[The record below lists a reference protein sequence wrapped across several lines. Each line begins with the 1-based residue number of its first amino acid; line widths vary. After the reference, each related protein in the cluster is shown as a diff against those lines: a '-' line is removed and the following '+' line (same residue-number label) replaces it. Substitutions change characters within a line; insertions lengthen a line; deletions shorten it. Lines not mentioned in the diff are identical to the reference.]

1 MSSVVFGR
9 ARVSEELECG
19 FIPSEIIDQLQSDDS
34 SQHIEA
40 AQALLSTAQ
49 KTPINNID
57 FKSFLIFSAQFFL
70 DDNFSV
76 INCFNEIVE
85 FFLPQVGQS
94 AIDVLEEFLT
104 MIITPLSDDR
114 RAVRILVVN
123 LMLLYVDTT
132 RSLDLLRAILPL
144 FPDQPVLAKVEM
156 FEFATQA
163 IQRFKPTNI
172 LYPLF
177 VESINEAMKLNN
189 VLSIHNASS
198 RFMNQICS
206 INPDFINSLPES
218 ARSLISDEDQQKL
231 KRAATVRPPAPPS
244 LPLLS
249 KAPVPR
255 QINPR
260 GRNLIVRPTATK
272 ANSSGI
278 APRNGAQQRSRQ
290 VQLPSNP
297 LPAPATTSVSSS
309 PSFQVRPPSSDSSS
323 QDTLEDLRERYKCQS
338 QPGIHP
344 PSEPHSK
351 SGEGSSHSSQSPRAP
366 RSMRRSQ
373 ERFNLTN
380 SGRTT
385 PSQKDSGIDVILNS
399 LSDSNWEVQNE
410 CIISLIDMVQTQPK
424 FISDNLRTIVFSLM
438 NSVTSNRS
446 ALAETA
452 LTCMRD
458 ISSEFGENMTP
469 FFESVLNN
477 LLSILASNKPAI
489 ARLAADCISAILVNI
504 DRDAALNFLGKDLS
518 NKGPLIRE
526 HLSLCI
532 DALCG
537 DCKDPA
543 QLIDTV
549 GTLLLDDDENTRD
562 HAQAAIAQLKQNFP
576 NLKEIEAI
584 KKMNQQKKEAVI
596 KAIDTSR
603 AITFY

>member
-40 AQALLSTAQ
+40 SQALLSIAQ
-49 KTPINNID
+49 KTPINNVD

-85 FFLPQVGQS
+85 VFLPQVGQN

-132 RSLDLLRAILPL
+132 RSLDLLRAVLPL
-144 FPDQPVLAKVEM
+144 FPDQPTLAKVEM

-163 IQRFKPTNI
+163 IQRFKPTNL
-172 LYPLF
+172 LYPIF
-177 VESINEAMKLNN
+177 TETITEAMSLNN

-198 RFMNQICS
+198 RFLNQICS
-206 INPDFINSLPES
+206 IKPDFVNTLPDS

-244 LPLLS
+244 LPLIS
-249 KAPVPR
+249 KTPVPR
-255 QINPR
+255 PINPR
-260 GRNLIVRPTATK
+260 GRNLIVRPSATK
-272 ANSSGI
+272 ASSSGM
-278 APRNGAQQRSRQ
+278 APRNSNQQRSRQ

-297 LPAPATTSVSSS
+297 LPPPTSSVTSSS

-323 QDTLEDLRERYKCQS
+323 QDPLDDLRERYKCQS

-344 PSEPHSK
+344 PNEPHTK
-351 SGEGSSHSSQSPRAP
+351 SGGNNSHSSQSPHAP
-366 RSMRRSQ
+366 RSLRRSQ
-373 ERFNLTN
+373 DRFNL
-380 SGRTT
+380 SGQIRKESTEI
-385 PSQKDSGIDVILNS
+385 DSIVNRLQDN
-399 LSDSNWEVQNE
+399 DWETQNE
-410 CIISLIDMVQTQPK
+410 CIISLIEMVQTQPK
-424 FISDNLRTIVFSLM
+424 FISSNLRTIVFALM
-438 NSVTSNRS
+438 SSVSSTRS
-446 ALAETA
+446 ALSETA
-452 LTCMRD
+452 LTCLRD
-458 ISSEFGENMTP
+458 ISSEFGEDMTP
-469 FFESVLNN
+469 FFESILGQ
-477 LLSILASNKPAI
+477 LLSILASNKPAV

-504 DRDAALNFLGKDLS
+504 DRDAALQFLGKDLT
-518 NKGPLIRE
+518 NKSPLIRE

-537 DCKDPA
+537 DCKDPC
-543 QLIDTV
+543 QLIDTI
-549 GTLLLDDDENTRD
+549 GTLLLDEDENTRD

-576 NLKEIEAI
+576 NLKEVEAL
-584 KKMNQQKKEAVI
+584 KKMNQVKREAVI
-596 KAIDTSR
+596 KAIDNSR
-603 AITFY
+603 SIQFY